1 MTEPARRSLIVDTS
15 AAVAVILAEPG
26 SEELA
31 AHLEDALVR
40 LMSAAIRVELGI
52 VIEARLRPA
61 GQDVVD
67 RFLRDAKVD
76 IVPVDADLADRAM
89 SGWRRY
95 GKGRHP
101 AGLNFGDCF
110 TYALA
115 DRTGHPVLCTGNDF
129 AATDITVVRPETEQT
144 GRPVSLPIT
153 GRIMSTHADLRVRL
167 VVEQTSQQA
176 EGPFRVARLPRSAR
190 PGQPELEPGSFADR
204 LGAGEGARVGGG
216 DAAAMARPSPLP
228 SVPPG

>member
-1 MTEPARRSLIVDTS
+1 MRRSLVVDTS
-15 AAVAVILAEPG
+15 AAVAVIIGEPG

-31 AHLEDALVR
+31 VHLEDALSR

-52 VIEARLRPA
+52 VIEARLWPA

-76 IVPVDADLADRAM
+76 IVPVDRDLAARAM

-101 AGLNFGDCF
+101 AGLNFGACF

-115 DRTGHPVLCTGNDF
+115 ERTGHPVLCTGEDF
-129 AATDITVVRPETEQT
+129 AATDIAVVRPRPTPDAAEGAPEQGTAT
-144 GRPVSLPIT
+144 GR
-153 GRIMSTHADLRVRL
+153 H
-167 VVEQTSQQA
+167 
-176 EGPFRVARLPRSAR
+176 R
-190 PGQPELEPGSFADR
+190 PQREHP
-204 LGAGEGARVGGG
+204 
-216 DAAAMARPSPLP
+216 
-228 SVPPG
+228 